1 MLKIVQM
8 WDSKLSYLV
17 TTFYYSWALCS
28 EMVICYSAESFQK
41 LSEIVIMFFIVEIR
55 KPKLGEFEEIVQ
67 S

>member
-1 MLKIVQM
+1 
-8 WDSKLSYLV
+8 
-17 TTFYYSWALCS
+17 
-28 EMVICYSAESFQK
+28 MVICYSAESFQK

>member
-1 MLKIVQM
+1 MGFKAVLPG
-8 WDSKLSYLV
+8 DYLLLQL
-17 TTFYYSWALCS
+17 ALCS